1 VAVLSAVKRADLE
14 EKVVKKHGIVLTAV
28 LVGIVALAMAVFA
41 FLALS
46 DIAHGE
52 PDLTLEWAVVRV
64 ALATMVVSQ
73 ILALAAIARLSWA
86 AGRHGTESEQ
96 QQA

>member
-1 VAVLSAVKRADLE
+1 ME
-14 EKVVKKHGIVLTAV
+14 EKVGKKHGIVLTAV

-73 ILALAAIARLSWA
+73 ILALAAVARLSWTA
-86 AGRHGTESEQ
+86 RRHGAESGQ
-96 QQA
+96 RKA